1 MAAPTLIEFSN
12 GKMLSF
18 GTFTSSLNGIRP
30 CFEPALVRRING
42 SGFSV
47 LSRIVKY

>member
-1 MAAPTLIEFSN
+1 MAAPTLIGFSN

-42 SGFSV
+42 SGFSA
-47 LSRIVKY
+47 LSRMVKY